1 MKIGD
6 IQQAHRV
13 DGQQDHGGPGG
24 AHVLENGFVEQQTN
38 VAAAIDGIE
47 LASQAAEEIG
57 VQAQASRTRQ
67 YHGDRP
73 RPALA
78 EAIEFVNQETESE
91 YERERWQQISGHAQ
105 SKETSLRQP
114 RADQAHEIMSRIINL
129 RAIERQV
136 TLVVRE

>member
-6 IQQAHRV
+6 IEQTYRV
-13 DGQQDHGGPGG
+13 DGQQNHGGPGG
-24 AHVLENGFVEQQTN
+24 AHVLENGFVEKQAN
-38 VAAAIDGIE
+38 VATAIHGVE
-47 LASQAAEEIG
+47 LVRQAAEEIG
-57 VQAQASRTRQ
+57 VQAQACRTGQ

-91 YERERWQQISGHAQ
+91 YERQRWQQISGHAQ

-114 RADQAHEIMSRIINL
+114 RDDQAHEIMSRIINL

-136 TLVVRE
+136 TLAVRE